1 MALRCIF
8 RYDDGSYCKRWA
20 KKDSR
25 YCHAHRPPAFS
36 STQPGWPGLHPF
48 TRLAAPSDLFDLL
61 RESLNAARMG
71 TMPPG
76 QAASIATLSYAWLK
90 AYERLSQY
98 ERVQAIDAQILPTL
112 LDASSAA
119 VAERLAVATEE
130 TERAADLIAELDHI
144 AECGPE
150 AAPQHAPGTA
160 ADSSLVTDLPPAESG
175 DQSSRPSQPVNL
187 REAQAKL
194 QAMLAQQRAGKPGPK
209 PNGGGSS

>member
-25 YCHAHRPPAFS
+25 YCHAHRPPAFRS
-36 STQPGWPGLHPF
+36 AQPAWPGLHPF
-48 TRLAAPSDLFDLL
+48 TRLAAPTDLFDLL

-98 ERVQAIDAQILPTL
+98 ERVQALEAQILPTL

-119 VAERLAVATEE
+119 EAERLAAATDE

-144 AECGPE
+144 AANGPE
-150 AAPQHAPGTA
+150 AEPPAPVAA
-160 ADSSLVTDLPPAESG
+160 ADSLLATDVPQVEPGDDSSLPSPPV
-175 DQSSRPSQPVNL
+175 QL

-194 QAMLAQQRAGKPGPK
+194 EAMLAEQRAGESGVK